1 MFDTQR
7 MFQGRGIIEIIHT
20 IAANRE
26 SGSLQ
31 IGSGTTLGSL
41 FFHHGQL
48 VDARVGELKGF
59 QAVNALTSIRDA
71 RFTFDPAVTPP
82 SVSSITPSERAVL
95 KQFFGIEAVEPT
107 ELPESA
113 DVTLLKDPNNEP
125 AIEMSDVPDVR
136 EQAVVEEV
144 PDAAYE
150 PALISEPSSKPYIFG
165 GILLAVLCILVAV
178 AAVTM
183 RKQYRAR
190 VSSSQ
195 VETTPVDESGPGA
208 PVEPSAQP
216 TATAHE
222 PVATSAAPASGT
234 TGNSSNTVDREP
246 ERSEQTSSAT
256 TDLTGRWSVINT
268 VQQTSYRPFD
278 NLQIGFALSINQT
291 GDSFTGRGEKVS
303 ENGRT
308 LPSISRTPIEVKGS
322 VKGNRVEATFFEAG
336 ARRKT
341 NGRFIWRIDKASGA
355 LSGSFVTTAART
367 RGTSSAKK
375 S

>member
-1 MFDTQR
+1 
-7 MFQGRGIIEIIHT
+7 
-20 IAANRE
+20 
-26 SGSLQ
+26 
-31 IGSGTTLGSL
+31 
-41 FFHHGQL
+41 
-48 VDARVGELKGF
+48 
-59 QAVNALTSIRDA
+59 
-71 RFTFDPAVTPP
+71 
-82 SVSSITPSERAVL
+82 
-95 KQFFGIEAVEPT
+95 
-107 ELPESA
+107 
-113 DVTLLKDPNNEP
+113 
-125 AIEMSDVPDVR
+125 
-136 EQAVVEEV
+136 
-144 PDAAYE
+144 
-150 PALISEPSSKPYIFG
+150 
-165 GILLAVLCILVAV
+165 
-178 AAVTM
+178 M

-190 VSSSQ
+190 VSSTQ
-195 VETTPVDESGPGA
+195 VETSPVDESTPGA
-208 PVEPSAQP
+208 PVEPSAEP

-222 PVATSAAPASGT
+222 PVATSTAPT
-234 TGNSSNTVDREP
+234 TNPSNTVDVEP
-246 ERSEQTSSAT
+246 KRTDQAPSVAT
-256 TDLTGRWSVINT
+256 NLTGRWSVINT

-278 NLQIGFALSINQT
+278 NLQIGFDLSIRQS